1 MRTAECVNYVS
12 YLEGIPS
19 FSLCTTEV
27 LEKFLVHDAMRAHC
41 QPGEVLCGLQ
51 QDHNLYVLTSGTAE
65 LHVTPD
71 ITITL
76 TAGDYFG
83 QEPERHHRM
92 AGTVVAKTAV
102 EVLVIGPQEVA
113 QLELAS
119 STARHPS
126 RVEWPMERSTL
137 TQRRRRT
144 LRRTLLT
151 RHAH

>member
-1 MRTAECVNYVS
+1 MRTAECVNYVG

-27 LEKFLVHDAMRAHC
+27 LEKFLAFDAMRAHC
-41 QPGEVLCGLQ
+41 DAGEVLCGLE

-65 LHVTPD
+65 LHVSPD

-76 TAGDYFG
+76 VPGDYFG
-83 QEPERHHRM
+83 QEPERHHHM
-92 AGTVVAKTAV
+92 AGTVVARTAV
-102 EVLVIGPQEVA
+102 EVLVIGPQDVA

-119 STARHPS
+119 SASRHPS
-126 RVEWPMERSTL
+126 RAEWPLERSTP
-137 TQRRRRT
+137 TARRRRT
-144 LRRTLLT
+144 LRRALMA

>member
-1 MRTAECVNYVS
+1 MRTADSVNYVGF
-12 YLEGIPS
+12 LEGVPS

-27 LEKFLVHDAMRAHC
+27 LEKFLAYDAMRAHC
-41 QPGEVLCGLQ
+41 EPGEVLCGLQ

-76 TAGDYFG
+76 TPGDYFG

-102 EVLVIGPQEVA
+102 EVLVIGPQEIA

-119 STARHPS
+119 SASRHPS
-126 RVEWPMERSTL
+126 RAEWPLERSTL

-144 LRRTLLT
+144 LRRALLV